1 MKQQKYNPN
10 FLISAFL
17 YFSIIFGVFGQQSQV
32 YTSPFLDYNKA
43 LELYNNNQFAASQM
57 VFTKIKEATNN
68 PEVKGDCSYYIA
80 SAAVRLNQKDADRLM
95 QDFVTKYP
103 THIKRNNAFIDVANY
118 YFDNGK
124 YAYAR
129 KWFDKVDESSLSPSE
144 KESFYFKNGYAYF
157 YNKRYNEAKKYFLK
171 ISDSKKY
178 GSQAAYYLGYIA
190 YKNDDFNEANNRF
203 EVVKDDSNYGPE
215 LSYYQADM
223 NFKLGN
229 FEKAIQL
236 GKEQFDKSNP
246 KEKSELAKIIGESYF
261 NLEKYKEAIPYLKQY
276 KGKNGKWNNTDYYQL
291 GYAYY
296 KQGDYDQAINNFN
309 KIIDGKNSVA
319 QNAYYHL
326 GDSYLKLS
334 KKQEALHAFKNAS
347 EMSFSPEIQED
358 AYFNYAKLSYEIGNS
373 YQSVPEVLMN
383 FLKKYPNNPNKSLIN
398 DLLINSYISSK
409 DFIRALELLE
419 NNKTFSNKKAY
430 QQVAFYSG
438 AELFSQ
444 GNYIKAKTYFDK
456 SLNEPQDNKL
466 VARAT
471 YWKAQADYQLSHF
484 KEASIGF
491 KQFLQVNQA
500 QNTPEYKHIF
510 YHLGYTYFKL
520 KNYPEAIKMFSQ
532 FVKQANIDKTF
543 KADAFL
549 RLADSYFITSDYW
562 KALENYNQAIENG
575 TPDKDY
581 ALFQKSISYGF
592 VGKESKKIEG
602 LQNLINK
609 FSKSIYKDDALYELG
624 NTYLNQNNNQKA
636 LETYDK
642 LIQSLPKSSFVPK
655 ALLKKALIL
664 ENQGK
669 SNPALTIFKRVA
681 EDYAGTPEAV
691 QAVSSAKIIFIDQ
704 GKVSDYANWV
714 KTLDF
719 ISVENAELDEASYK
733 SAEQPYL
740 EDKPTVAIERFEAYL
755 NQFPQGNHALEA
767 HFYLAQ
773 LYYNQGA
780 KEQAIPHFN
789 YVAQKERNQFS
800 EQALARLSEW
810 YLSQKDYQKALPY
823 LTQLEEVAEYQQN
836 KIFAQT
842 NSMKAHYEL
851 EHYNQ
856 AKLYAEKVLNNPNID
871 ANIKADAQIIIARVA
886 IKTGDET
893 KAQEAYNTVAKIAKG
908 KLAAEA
914 LYYQAYFKN
923 KSGLYKE
930 SNVLIQKLAKDY
942 AQYKYWGAKGLLI
955 MAKNF
960 YALQDAFQ
968 ATYILE
974 NVIKNFTDFSDVVEA
989 AQVQLDEIKK
999 QESKTNDSIDVEEKN

>member
-1 MKQQKYNPN
+1 MIPKKYTLHF
-10 FLISAFL
+10 FLSIFF
-17 YFSIIFGVFGQQSQV
+17 YFIIIASVSGQQSQA
-32 YTSPFLDYNKA
+32 YTNPFLDYNKA

-57 VFTKIKEATNN
+57 LFTKIKEQTNN
-68 PEVKGDCSYYIA
+68 QDLKGDCSYYIA

-95 QDFVTKYP
+95 QDFVSQYP

-129 KWFDKVDESSLSPSE
+129 KWFDKVDETSLNPSE
-144 KESFYFKNGYAYF
+144 KESFYFKNGYSYF
-157 YNKRYNEAKKYFLK
+157 YNKRFNEAKKYFSK
-171 ISDSKKY
+171 ITQSKKY
-178 GSQAAYYLGYIA
+178 ASQAAYYLGYIA
-190 YKNDDFNEANNRF
+190 YQRDDFNEANTRF
-203 EVVKDDSNYGPE
+203 EEVKGDTDYGPE

-236 GKEQFDKSNP
+236 GKEQFNKSNP

-261 NLEKYKEAIPYLKQY
+261 NLENYNEAIPYLLQY
-276 KGKNGKWNNTDYYQL
+276 KGKRGKWNNTDYYQL

-296 KQGDYDQAINNFN
+296 KQGDYKEAINYFN
-309 KIIDGKNSVA
+309 KIIDGENSVA

-326 GDSYLKLS
+326 ADSYLKLS

-347 EMSFSPEIQED
+347 EMNFSLEIQED
-358 AYFNYAKLSYEIGNS
+358 AHFNYAKLSYEIGNS
-373 YQSVPEVLMN
+373 FQSVPKVLMD
-383 FLKKYPNNPNKSLIN
+383 FLKKYPDNPNSSLIN
-398 DLLINSYISSK
+398 DLLINSYITSK
-409 DFIRALELLE
+409 DYKNALELLE
-419 NNKTFSNKKAY
+419 NNKSFSNKKAY
-430 QQVAFYSG
+430 QQVAFYRG
-438 AELFSQ
+438 AELFTQ
-444 GNYIKAKTYFDK
+444 GDYKEAKIYFDK
-456 SLNEPQDNKL
+456 SLKEPQDNAL

-471 YWKAQADYQLSHF
+471 YWKAQADYLLSHF
-484 KEASIGF
+484 EEALIGF
-491 KQFLQVNQA
+491 KQFLQFAEA
-500 QNTPEYKHIF
+500 QYTPEFKQVNYQ
-510 YHLGYTYFKL
+510 LGYTYFKL
-520 KNYPEAIKMFSQ
+520 KNYSQAKSMFAQ
-532 FVKQANIDKTF
+532 FATQSKIDKTY

-549 RLADSYFITSDYW
+549 RLADCNFITSDYW
-562 KALENYNQAIENG
+562 KALENYNKAIEND

-592 VGKESKKIEG
+592 VGKESKKIAG
-602 LQNLINK
+602 LQNLVDS

-636 LETYDK
+636 LDTYNL
-642 LIQSLPKSSFVPK
+642 LIQTLPKSSFVPK

-664 ENQGK
+664 ENQGS
-669 SNPALTIFKRVA
+669 SNQALSIFKKVA

-704 GKVSDYANWV
+704 GKVSDYATWV

-740 EDKPTVAIERFEAYL
+740 EDKPAIAIERFSAYL
-755 NQFPQGNHALEA
+755 KQFPEGNHALES

-773 LYYNQGA
+773 LYFNQDA
-780 KEQAIPHFN
+780 KEQAIPHYT

-810 YLSQKDYQKALPY
+810 HLSKKQYQQALQF
-823 LTQLEEVAEYQQN
+823 LAQLEEVADYQQN

-851 EHYNQ
+851 AHYNE
-856 AKLYAEKVLNNPNID
+856 ATAYAEKVLNNPKID
-871 ANIKADAQIIIARVA
+871 SNIKADAQIIIARVA

-893 KAQEAYNTVAKIAKG
+893 KAEAAYNNVAKIATG

-923 KSGLYKE
+923 KSGLFKA
-930 SNVLIQKLAKDY
+930 SNTLIQKLAKEFS
-942 AQYKYWGAKGLLI
+942 QYKYWGAKGLVL

-960 YALQDAFQ
+960 YALKDAFQ
-968 ATYILE
+968 ATYILD
-974 NVIKNFTDFSDVVEA
+974 NVIKNFTDFPEIVETA
-989 AQVQLDEIKK
+989 KEQLDEIKK
-999 QESKTNDSIDVEEKN
+999 QESKTNDSIEVEEKN